1 MKANTTELPAS
12 PAKETTMKQ
21 QILDAIRAVYDRVPL
36 VHNIT
41 NFVVMQFSANTLLAA
56 HASPL
61 MAHAAEEMDDLT
73 DLDSALVLNIGTLDP
88 AWLDSMELAGRL
100 MKSKGKPVVL
110 DPVGA
115 GASRLRT
122 EAALRLL
129 DMVRPDI
136 LRGNASEI
144 MALAAEILFADK
156 TETQGKIT
164 TRGVDSRNGSEEA
177 LDPARLLARRFHC
190 VVSISGEQDFITNG
204 DKVLAVRGGSP
215 LMPLVT
221 GMGCSASA
229 VTGAYAAVCKDSLV
243 AAAAAMA
250 VMASAGEKA
259 GRVVR
264 GPGSFLPAFLD
275 ELHLLDP
282 EDAAERVSTLIE
294 KM

>member
-1 MKANTTELPAS
+1 
-12 PAKETTMKQ
+12 MKQ
-21 QILDAIRAVYDRVPL
+21 QILDAIHAVYASVPL
-36 VHNIT
+36 VHSIT
-41 NFVVMQFSANTLLAA
+41 NFVVMQVSANALLAA

-73 DLDSALVLNIGTLDP
+73 NIDSALVLNIGTLDP

-100 MKSKGKPVVL
+100 MKQKGKPVVL

-115 GASRLRT
+115 GASGLRT
-122 EAALRLL
+122 RASLRLL

-144 MALAAEILFADK
+144 MALASEIRSADK
-156 TETQGKIT
+156 VT
-164 TRGVDSRNGSEEA
+164 TKGVDSLNSSDEA
-177 LDPARLLARRFHC
+177 LDSARALAARFGC
-190 VVSISGEQDFITNG
+190 VVSVSGVTDIVTDG
-204 DKVLAVRGGSP
+204 RRALAVEGGSP

-229 VTGAYAAVCKDSLV
+229 VTGAYAAVCEDRLT

-259 GRVVR
+259 GRTAE

-275 ELHLLDP
+275 ALYLLDA
-282 EDAAERVSTLIE
+282 EDAASRVRTLE
-294 KM
+294 A